1 MNIHDLLDK
10 SRGPLPGSV
19 ANNRNFVI
27 QYMRSHGFEVKE
39 DAQSEYPEKRTYYLR
54 DELVGWSYDTVMY
67 LQPVMPSLL
76 KMGILAE
83 RGKTEIPFGLPS
95 LEMHKRLRETVNEL
109 KNSSESYDELI
120 KRYRAKQIRSYF
132 DRKKDEAERLD
143 RVLEYR
149 KFLDGS
155 SV

>member
-1 MNIHDLLDK
+1 MELLDRT
-10 SRGPLPGSV
+10 RGPLPESV
-19 ANNRNFVI
+19 ANNRKFVI
-27 QYMRSHGFEVKE
+27 NYMRSHGFEVKY
-39 DAQSEYPEKRTYYLR
+39 DYRSEYPNKYKYYLR
-54 DELVGWSYDTVMY
+54 DELVGWSYENVMY
-67 LQPVMPSLL
+67 LQPVMPSLIQ
-76 KMGILAE
+76 MGILAE
-83 RGKTEIPFGLPS
+83 RGKTEIPFGFPS

-120 KRYRAKQIRSYF
+120 KRYRAKKVRDYF

>member
-1 MNIHDLLDK
+1 MELLDRT
-10 SRGPLPGSV
+10 RGPIPGSV
-19 ANNRNFVI
+19 TNNRKYAI

-39 DAQSEYPEKRTYYLR
+39 DTKSEYPNKYLYYLR

-76 KMGILAE
+76 RLGILSQ
-83 RGKTEIPFGLPS
+83 RGKIEIPFNLPGL
-95 LEMHKRLRETVNEL
+95 EVHDRLRETVNEL
-109 KNSSESYDELI
+109 KKSNESYDDLI
-120 KRYRAKQIRSYF
+120 KRYRAKKVRDYF

-149 KFLDGS
+149 KFLDRS